1 MGSHRSYP
9 DGTVCEIVALYVRYA
24 RRQSGTGRTLMRD
37 SMDAFKAAGKRRM
50 IVWCLKENREARR
63 FYERMGG
70 EAHGMG
76 THRWGDRDY
85 DMVSY
90 LYRLD
95 G

>member
-1 MGSHRSYP
+1 
-9 DGTVCEIVALYVRYA
+9 
-24 RRQSGTGRTLMRD
+24 MRD
-37 SMDAFKAAGKRRM
+37 SIDAFRAAGKRRM